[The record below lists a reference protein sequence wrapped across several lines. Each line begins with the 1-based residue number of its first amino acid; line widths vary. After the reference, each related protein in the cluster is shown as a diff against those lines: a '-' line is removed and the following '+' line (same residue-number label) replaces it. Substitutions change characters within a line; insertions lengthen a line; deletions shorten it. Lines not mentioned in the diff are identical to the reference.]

1 VQWKILVT
9 GASGFVGGALCAR
22 LREHGAF
29 HVFGTGRRDVAI
41 AGYTRADLT
50 KPLDIDVR
58 PDIVVH
64 AAARAAPWGTRQAFE
79 EQNVVATRHVV
90 DFCERN
96 GLPRL
101 VNISTSAV
109 FYRNEDQLGLTE
121 TSPIGPRFVNAY
133 AQTKRE
139 AETIV
144 EGYRGSWITLRPRA
158 VFGPGDTT
166 VFPRIVRAAR
176 EGTLPRLRR
185 RGAPAKADLVYIDT
199 LCDYIRLAALS
210 PLSGSY
216 NVTNGEPVETEA
228 FLFGILARLG
238 IDVPRRSLDP
248 RVALAAA
255 AAIEWFFRVARPR
268 DEPPVTPFGV
278 GAIAYSKTFDVA
290 KLVADFGP
298 PSVSVATGV
307 DRFVASLA
315 CAAA

>member
-1 VQWKILVT
+1 MKILIT
-9 GASGFVGGALCAR
+9 GASGFVGGALFAQ
-22 LREHGAF
+22 LRASTEF
-29 HVFGTGRRDVAI
+29 EVRGTGRRALPLS
-41 AGYTRADLT
+41 AYACADLT
-50 KPLDIDVR
+50 KPLEIDFR

-64 AAARAAPWGTRQAFE
+64 AAARAAPWGTQQAFH
-79 EQNVVATRHVV
+79 EQNVLATQNVI

-121 TSPIGPRFVNAY
+121 ASPIGPRFVNAY
-133 AQTKRE
+133 ARTKRE
-139 AETIV
+139 AELLV
-144 EGYRGSWITLRPRA
+144 ERYRGSWITLRPRA

-176 EGTLPRLRR
+176 EGKLPRFRR
-185 RGAPAKADLVYIDT
+185 QGAPARADLVYIET

-238 IDVPRRSLDP
+238 IDVPHRYVDP
-248 RVALAAA
+248 RVALAAS
-255 AAIEWFFRVARPR
+255 AAIEGFFRVARPN

-278 GAIAYSKTFDVA
+278 SAIAYSKTFDVG
-290 KLVADFGP
+290 KLLADFGP
-298 PSVSVATGV
+298 PSVSVGTGV
-307 DRFVASLA
+307 DRFVESLA